1 MLHSLVPIGYEDQD
15 GSIESGVVAIWY
27 NPIVYGGT
35 ACRFCRLHRG
45 VMVAVPVCGTYKT
58 CKYTLYLRKG
68 KLGVILKFGIEGLM
82 GDVEQVE
89 KKGNATETGRLYI
102 SDKRK

>member
-1 MLHSLVPIGYEDQD
+1 MFHSLVPIGYEDQD
-15 GSIESGVVAIWY
+15 GSIDGVVAIWY

-45 VMVAVPVCGTYKT
+45 VRVAVPVCGTYKT
-58 CKYTLYLRKG
+58 YKYTLYLQKG

-89 KKGNATETGRLYI
+89 RKGNATEPGRLYI
-102 SDKRK
+102 SDIG